1 MKKRILFGALLL
13 LVMGMVACS
22 KSTKD
27 SLAGTWKVSK
37 LSMAGSEQDP
47 ELFGPF
53 MYEFK
58 EDGSYNYSE
67 AAKKEA
73 GKWTVSEDNKSINF
87 EPTGAEKYTK
97 DLGSVTQDSV
107 VLMFKSFTMDVKHV
121 LVR

>member
-1 MKKRILFGALLL
+1 MKNQILIGVFALAISS
-13 LVMGMVACS
+13 LVSCS

-27 SLAGTWKVSK
+27 SVQGTWKVSK

-53 MYEFK
+53 AYDFK
-58 EDGSYNYSE
+58 DDGSYKYTE
-67 AAKKEA
+67 ADKKEA
-73 GKWTVSEDNKSINF
+73 GAWSVSEDNKKINF
-87 EPTGAEKYTK
+87 EPAGAEKYSK
-97 DLGSVTQDSV
+97 DIVTVAPDSL

>member
-1 MKKRILFGALLL
+1 MKKQILLSALFLL
-13 LVMGMVACS
+13 IVGITACS

-27 SLAGTWKVSK
+27 SLVGKWKVSK

-53 MYEFK
+53 AYELN
-58 EDGSYNYSE
+58 EDGSYNYAE

-73 GKWTVSEDNKSINF
+73 GKWSVSEDNKTINF
-87 EPTGAEKYTK
+87 EPTGADKYSK
-97 DLGSVTQDSV
+97 ELGSVTPDSV